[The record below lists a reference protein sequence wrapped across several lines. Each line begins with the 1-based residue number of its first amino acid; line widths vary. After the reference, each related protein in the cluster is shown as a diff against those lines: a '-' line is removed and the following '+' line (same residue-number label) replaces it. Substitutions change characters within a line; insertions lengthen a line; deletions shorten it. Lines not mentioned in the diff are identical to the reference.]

1 MTKKEEISSKLKVK
15 NDNSIFQRIRLM
27 IGRVSIQDYIN
38 SQKFGR
44 DKFSD
49 FFLSE
54 YLSAEILPN
63 PKFFPTEIFGF

>member
-1 MTKKEEISSKLKVK
+1 MKQYI
-15 NDNSIFQRIRLM
+15 
-27 IGRVSIQDYIN
+27 YIN
-38 SQKFGR
+38 SQKFRR

-63 PKFFPTEIFGF
+63 PKFFPSEIFGFLIFFEKSTFGEFDLTTHSLL